1 MDTKIRDNY
10 YLVIEVYMSE
20 KRKYK
25 SYSKEFK
32 EDAVL
37 LVLEHGYSVAKA
49 AEAVGVRERLL
60 YLWKQKYE
68 EQQHPQQLSSDEKAE
83 LLSYAKRIN
92 NYAWNVKY

>member
-1 MDTKIRDNY
+1 
-10 YLVIEVYMSE
+10 MSE

-37 LVLEHGYSVAKA
+37 LVLEYGYSVSKVAKA
-49 AEAVGVRERLL
+49 VGIRSSLL

-68 EQQHPQQLSSDEKAE
+68 AQQHPQKLSSNEWVRCCLTTT
-83 LLSYAKRIN
+83 LLHGQEIR
-92 NYAWNVKY
+92 